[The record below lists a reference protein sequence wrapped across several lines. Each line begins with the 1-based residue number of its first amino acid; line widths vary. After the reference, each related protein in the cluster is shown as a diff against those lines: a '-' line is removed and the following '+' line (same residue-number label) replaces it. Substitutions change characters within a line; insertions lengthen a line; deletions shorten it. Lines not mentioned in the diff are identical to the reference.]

1 MNLCR
6 TARHSESN
14 RVQTQATHDI
24 YYTNRWAKSVLAYRK
39 PRGDTRHM
47 TDDRPQTAAEF
58 LRVWHVLAEAD
69 NTAQL
74 EQWESQFPELAD
86 AAPDMTL
93 EILRE
98 LSTSNAPGAKEAA
111 AIYARFVF
119 HARHKETT
127 ELLVTLFEHG
137 GTDVKSRILD
147 TIDVITSDTRL
158 TPTQA
163 ANLITT
169 VKER

>member
-1 MNLCR
+1 MLR
-6 TARHSESN
+6 AAWAPFTGKIE
-14 RVQTQATHDI
+14 RV
-24 YYTNRWAKSVLAYRK
+24 AYRQW
-39 PRGDTRHM
+39 RGDTRRM
-47 TDDRPQTAAEF
+47 TDDRPQTAADF

-74 EQWESQFPELAD
+74 EQWESQFPGLAD

-98 LSTSNAPGAKEAA
+98 LSTSSAPGAKEAA

-119 HARHKETT
+119 HARQQETT
-127 ELLVTLFEHG
+127 DLLVTLYERG
-137 GTDVKSRILD
+137 DVDVKSRILD

-163 ANLITT
+163 ADLITA
-169 VKER
+169 VKEG